1 MLPPLANGLREGAKF
16 DVLTLPFGDPG
27 AAGAAQRADALAIFY
42 GTPEQPVQVVL
53 HSFAAVRARGGRV
66 VAVLQRDQA
75 AQRDDCFKAGASDLL
90 FMPFPKEQFVSRLAA
105 SVALS
110 YTPERGAPATVQV
123 GARGNLVP
131 LEQATVTT
139 AGVHASSALPFQA
152 GETVRLSWATF
163 ECWGLVARAGP
174 EAQVRFA
181 GLAPDEEARI
191 REWIQKVTG
200 VPAAPRPAVAPPA
213 SPAAPAAKPRTP
225 PPPAMGAAA
234 KPTVVASGAVQ
245 APKVTS
251 PRPPPGSPAPT
262 TGRANVPAAPP
273 PSSRPPAPTNAARPA
288 TGPAPSKV
296 APAATALFDDDA
308 PAPAPPFPAGP
319 KWPPVAAV
327 DACKEA
333 GIAFLH
339 DKKPPAATTSDV
351 AAAAKKVAG
360 ILSLGERNALE
371 KAGPE
376 SHFAEAFAARI
387 ALELARGE
395 AARLQ
400 ATQPAPYV
408 DDAAMRALTQIHDVA
423 AARLQKEVEVAIGR
437 ADVETLQLLTLC
449 NAALSRELLLFKE
462 AADRLRGLASAPR
475 LGAGSLDP
483 DLVVAGQQYVR
494 PPAKPL
500 DRPAVRPE
508 LREFQGLGVSDGR
521 SRRNGALF
529 VCLLA
534 LGAALVNLIF
544 FTYPPVKQLPANI
557 PGVTRIEIS
566 GKVAR
571 VSVAANFNDDQAR
584 AVGMLT
590 QALRERGVE
599 RAMLVRQ
606 NGTSAGQISIR
617 DGKAFG
623 LAAPVKRPDGA
634 LPTIPAQP
642 PAPGAQPQPMVPAR
656 PQSASALPK

>member
-66 VAVLQRDQA
+66 VAVLQRDEA
-75 AQRDDCFKAGASDLL
+75 AKRDDCFTAGARDLL
-90 FMPFPKEQFVSRLAA
+90 FMPFTKEQFVSRLAA

-296 APAATALFDDDA
+296 APAATALF
-308 PAPAPPFPAGP
+308 
-319 KWPPVAAV
+319 
-327 DACKEA
+327 
-333 GIAFLH
+333 
-339 DKKPPAATTSDV
+339 
-351 AAAAKKVAG
+351 
-360 ILSLGERNALE
+360 
-371 KAGPE
+371 
-376 SHFAEAFAARI
+376 
-387 ALELARGE
+387 
-395 AARLQ
+395 
-400 ATQPAPYV
+400 
-408 DDAAMRALTQIHDVA
+408 
-423 AARLQKEVEVAIGR
+423 
-437 ADVETLQLLTLC
+437 
-449 NAALSRELLLFKE
+449 
-462 AADRLRGLASAPR
+462 
-475 LGAGSLDP
+475 
-483 DLVVAGQQYVR
+483 
-494 PPAKPL
+494 
-500 DRPAVRPE
+500 
-508 LREFQGLGVSDGR
+508 
-521 SRRNGALF
+521 
-529 VCLLA
+529 
-534 LGAALVNLIF
+534 
-544 FTYPPVKQLPANI
+544 
-557 PGVTRIEIS
+557 
-566 GKVAR
+566 
-571 VSVAANFNDDQAR
+571 
-584 AVGMLT
+584 
-590 QALRERGVE
+590 
-599 RAMLVRQ
+599 
-606 NGTSAGQISIR
+606 
-617 DGKAFG
+617 
-623 LAAPVKRPDGA
+623 
-634 LPTIPAQP
+634 
-642 PAPGAQPQPMVPAR
+642 
-656 PQSASALPK
+656 